1 MLTRPEKRV
10 AVGAGISAFAAVAFF
25 VVLAIYALF
34 KPDLP
39 PSQTSFWTPY
49 TMRVLRFTLLQAGLS
64 TLLSIGLAVPVAL
77 ALARRPRFPGRLWIL
92 RLMAVPM
99 GLPALVAAL
108 GLITVWGTQGI
119 VNDLLLGFGLDEPV
133 NIYGLGGILLA
144 HVFFNLPLACR
155 LMVASLGRLPGEYW
169 MLAAQLGMRPAAIF
183 FRIEWPALFRILPGI
198 GSLIFMLCA
207 TSFTLVLVL
216 GGGPAAT
223 TLEVAIYQAL
233 RFDFDPTRAIA
244 LSLLQIGVTAVILAV
259 LSLLPATEEASPGNG
274 RRSRRFDG
282 LGTASVIW
290 DTVMIC
296 GGTLMLLLPLGA
308 IVWAGVQADLAGL
321 LASAAFHQALGMST
335 MVALSSGMAA
345 LLLSVAIISARL
357 AIRETRTSGK
367 PLLALSAALGATPL
381 LVLLVPPVVL
391 GTGWFLLL
399 RPLGLGS
406 YLTAGLVVAI
416 NTLMALPFVIR
427 VLEPAMQEHRRKTGR
442 LAASLG
448 IGGWSRIW
456 RIDRPALI
464 RPALLALSFAMSL
477 SLGDLGA
484 VALFASNDFVTLP
497 WLLYSRLSSY
507 RTADADGLAL
517 LLGAVCLLLTVIG
530 TSGSERRGNSHG

>member
-1 MLTRPEKRV
+1 MLTTAERRT
-10 AVGAGISAFAAVAFF
+10 AIGTGLSAFAALVVFVA
-25 VVLAIYALF
+25 LAVYALF
-34 KPDLP
+34 RPDLP

-108 GLITVWGTQGI
+108 GLITVWGTQGM

-155 LMVASLGRLPGEYW
+155 LMVASLDRLPGEYW
-169 MLAAQLGMRPAAIF
+169 MLAAQLGMKPAAIF
-183 FRIEWPALFRILPGI
+183 LRVEWPALSRILPGI

-233 RFDFDPTRAIA
+233 RFDFDPARAMTLA
-244 LSLLQIGVTAVILAV
+244 LLQIGVTAVVLAV
-259 LSLLPATEEASPGNG
+259 LSLLPAAEEASVTTG

-282 LGTASVIW
+282 RGTASVIW
-290 DTVMIC
+290 DAVMIC
-296 GGTLMLLLPLGA
+296 CATLMLLLPLGA
-308 IVWAGVQADLAGL
+308 IVWAGVRADLTSL
-321 LASAAFHQALGMST
+321 LTSTAFRQALATST
-335 MVALSSGMAA
+335 MVALSSSIAA
-345 LLLSVAIISARL
+345 LLLSGAIIGARL
-357 AIRETRTSGK
+357 TVRETKTPGK
-367 PLLALSAALGATPL
+367 PLLALSAALGTAPL

-399 RPLGLGS
+399 RPLASGS
-406 YLTAGLVVAI
+406 SLTAGLVVSI

-448 IGGWSRIW
+448 ISGWARIW

-517 LLGAVCLLLTVIG
+517 LLGALCLVLTLIG
-530 TSGSERRGNSHG
+530 TSGYERRGNSHG